1 MSDKYVVPAPA
12 GIQIYGHTETK
23 MDTGLRR
30 YDGRRSPTPFQ
41 ATFCVTLLLI
51 LTLLSAA
58 NARPLTIAYPSTTW
72 NTSLPL
78 SMAREFNMFASE
90 GLEVAPVYIRGG
102 PVVIAAL
109 ISGDVDMAIMAGTT
123 AVTSISR
130 GADLVV
136 VGGHTAQI
144 DQVLMGA
151 KGVSKLADLKGK
163 VIGVTG
169 SGGVTEF
176 ATVEALARN
185 GLVRDK
191 DYKILY
197 AGTSPTRV
205 RALETGVVQAAPF
218 SATETV
224 LMERQGFPVIMEIG
238 KALPEFPF
246 VVVVA
251 HRLKLK
257 AKSAEIT
264 ALLRALKSSMSL
276 IQSDREKVVAA
287 AARKEPGSDI
297 SVLRKSLSYTA
308 DTYSILLTKKNIDAL
323 LYAAK
328 IVPSA
333 DKATGTEKYFTD
345 EFILKANAGL
355 R

>member
-1 MSDKYVVPAPA
+1 
-12 GIQIYGHTETK
+12 

-30 YDGRRSPTPFQ
+30 YDGQRNAARRRNLIC
-41 ATFCVTLLLI
+41 AALLAVFFMAN
-51 LTLLSAA
+51 SA
-58 NARPLTIAYPSTTW
+58 NAKPLTIAYPSTTW

-78 SMAREFNMFASE
+78 SMAREFNLFASE

-102 PVVIAAL
+102 PVVIAAM
-109 ISGDVDMAIMAGTT
+109 ISGDVDLAIMAGTT

-130 GADLVV
+130 GADLVI
-136 VGGHTAQI
+136 VGGHTSQI
-144 DQVLMGA
+144 DQVLIGA

-185 GLVRDK
+185 GLVRDR
-191 DYKILY
+191 DYKLLY

-246 VVVVA
+246 VVIVA
-251 HRLKLK
+251 HRQRLKT
-257 AKSAEIT
+257 KSAEIT
-264 ALLRALKSSMSL
+264 ALLRALKASMAL
-276 IQSDREKVVAA
+276 IQNDREKVLTAA
-287 AARKEPGSDI
+287 AKKEPGSDI
-297 SVLRKSLSYTA
+297 TVLRKSLSYSA
-308 DTYSILLTKKNIDAL
+308 DTYSIVLTKKNIDAL

-328 IVPSA
+328 LSTGSA
-333 DKATGTEKYFTD
+333 EKYFTD
-345 EFILKANAGL
+345 EFILKANAAQ

>member
-1 MSDKYVVPAPA
+1 MSSRSVIPAPA
-12 GIQIYGHTETK
+12 GIQVFCRAKPK

-30 YDGRRSPTPFQ
+30 YDGDGNAVQIRIVICT
-41 ATFCVTLLLI
+41 TLLFI
-51 LTLLSAA
+51 LALLSALNSA
-58 NARPLTIAYPSTTW
+58 SAKPLTIAYPSTTW

-102 PVVIAAL
+102 PVVIAAM
-109 ISGDVDMAIMAGTT
+109 ISGDVDLAIMAGTT
-123 AVTSISR
+123 AVTAISR
-130 GADLVV
+130 GADLVI
-136 VGGHTAQI
+136 VGGHTSQI
-144 DQVLMGA
+144 DQVLIGA
-151 KGVSKLADLKGK
+151 KGVTRLADLKGK

-185 GLVRDK
+185 GLVRDR
-191 DYKILY
+191 DYKLLY
-197 AGTSPTRV
+197 AGTSPTSV

-251 HRLKLK
+251 HRLRLRAK
-257 AKSAEIT
+257 AAEIT
-264 ALLRALKSSMSL
+264 ALLRVLKSSMTL

-287 AARKEPGSDI
+287 ATRKEPGSDI
-297 SVLRKSLSYTA
+297 TVLRKSLSYSA

-328 IVPSA
+328 ISPASA
-333 DKATGTEKYFTD
+333 EKYFTD
-345 EFILKANAGL
+345 EFIVKANAGQ

>member
-1 MSDKYVVPAPA
+1 MSSHSDSVIPAKA
-12 GIQIYGHTETK
+12 GIRDYWNVQTK
-23 MDTGLRR
+23 MDTGQRR
-30 YDGRRSPTPFQ
+30 YDGHGNAVGLRNL
-41 ATFCVTLLLI
+41 FCVTLLLI
-51 LTLLSAA
+51 FLATNSADA
-58 NARPLTIAYPSTTW
+58 KPLTIAYPSTTW

-102 PVVIAAL
+102 PVVIAAM
-109 ISGDVDMAIMAGTT
+109 ISGDVDLAIMAGTT

-130 GADLVV
+130 GADLVI
-136 VGGHTAQI
+136 VGGHTSQI
-144 DQVLMGA
+144 DQVLIGA
-151 KGVSKLADLKGK
+151 KGVTKLADLKGK

-185 GLVRDK
+185 GLVRDR
-191 DYKILY
+191 DYKLLY

-238 KALPEFPF
+238 KTLPEFPF
-246 VVVVA
+246 VVIVA
-251 HRLKLK
+251 HRQRLK

-264 ALLRALKSSMSL
+264 ALLRVLKSSMTL
-276 IQSDREKVVAA
+276 IQNEREKVLTAA
-287 AARKEPGSDI
+287 AKKDPGSDI
-297 SVLRKSLSYTA
+297 AVLRKSLSYSA
-308 DTYSILLTKKNIDAL
+308 DTYSIVLTKKNIDAL

-328 IVPSA
+328 LSPA
-333 DKATGTEKYFTD
+333 GTEKYFTD
-345 EFILKANAGL
+345 EFILKANAGQ

>member
-1 MSDKYVVPAPA
+1 MSEKYVVPAPA

-90 GLEVAPVYIRGG
+90 GLEICASYIRGG

-185 GLVRDK
+185 SLVRDK

-264 ALLRALKSSMSL
+264 ALLQERAQILDEFDPK
-276 IQSDREKVVAA
+276 R
-287 AARKEPGSDI
+287 P
-297 SVLRKSLSYTA
+297 RKSRRRGGKKRTRQRHLRPAQVPQLHRRTPTRSCSPRKTSTRCSTPPRSPRAPTRRRGRRSPSPTSLS
-308 DTYSILLTKKNIDAL
+308 
-323 LYAAK
+323 
-328 IVPSA
+328 
-333 DKATGTEKYFTD
+333 
-345 EFILKANAGL
+345 
-355 R
+355 

>member
-1 MSDKYVVPAPA
+1 M
-12 GIQIYGHTETK
+12 
-23 MDTGLRR
+23 
-30 YDGRRSPTPFQ
+30 
-41 ATFCVTLLLI
+41 TLLFTIVASLVFNFAHAK
-51 LTLLSAA
+51 T
-58 NARPLTIAYPSTTW
+58 LTIAYPSTTW

-78 SMAREFNMFASE
+78 SMAREFHMFASE

-109 ISGDVDMAIMAGTT
+109 VSGDVDLAIMAGVT
-123 AVTSISR
+123 AVTSINR
-130 GADLVV
+130 GADLVI
-136 VGGHTAQI
+136 VGGHTSQI
-144 DQVLMGA
+144 DQVLIGA
-151 KGVSKLADLKGK
+151 KGLSKLADLKGK

-176 ATVEALARN
+176 ATVEALSRN
-185 GLVRDK
+185 GMLRDR
-191 DYKILY
+191 DYKLLY

-205 RALETGVVQAAPF
+205 RALETGAIHAAPF

-224 LMERQGFPVIMEIG
+224 LMERQGFPIIMEIG

-251 HRLKLK
+251 HRQKLK
-257 AKSAEIT
+257 AKTSEIT
-264 ALLRALKSSMSL
+264 ALLRALKASMSM

-287 AARKEPGSDI
+287 AAKKEPGSDI
-297 SVLRKSLSYTA
+297 NVLRKSLSYSA
-308 DTYSILLTKKNIDAL
+308 DTYSISLTKKNIDAL

-328 IVPSA
+328 INPATEKSA
-333 DKATGTEKYFTD
+333 VTEKYFTD
-345 EFILKANAGL
+345 EFIVRALAGQ